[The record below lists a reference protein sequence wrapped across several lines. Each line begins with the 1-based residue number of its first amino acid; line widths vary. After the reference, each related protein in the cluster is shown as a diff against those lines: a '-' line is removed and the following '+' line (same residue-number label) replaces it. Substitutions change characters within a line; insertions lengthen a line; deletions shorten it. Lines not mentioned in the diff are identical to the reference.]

1 MIVGIL
7 PQIYKCGCGK
17 GIHAIKYLSLL
28 EYLNEIIDW
37 SKCKWPEEI
46 DKDATTDPE
55 KPVMKENTEFLGNPP
70 QLKPGNCILWD
81 GNVIALDDSDTAIL
95 VVSETGP
102 LSIERFKTAVENEMS
117 FYDNPRIKCERVE
130 KEKPE
135 ETEAYRTGYSKWS
148 IIKEKINN
156 EPETLKVVD
165 EETLLF
171 PITVWVEGADIIFDP
186 QEVDREAIE
195 MLSGSIYLWLSANK
209 KVEEN

>member
-7 PQIYKCGCGK
+7 TQMYKCGCGK
-17 GIHAIKYLSLL
+17 GIHSVSLLGIL
-28 EYLNEIIDW
+28 EYLNSIIDW
-37 SKCKWPEEI
+37 DKCKWPEDEN
-46 DKDATTDPE
+46 K
-55 KPVMKENTEFLGNPP
+55 KENKEFLGNPP

-81 GNVIALDDSDTAIL
+81 GNVIAIDSPDTVVL

-102 LSIERFKTAVENEMS
+102 LSIERFKTAVKNEMS
-117 FYDNPRIKCERVE
+117 FYDSPNIKCERVK
-130 KEKPE
+130 KEKPG

-156 EPETLKVVD
+156 EPETLKVED

-186 QEVDREAIE
+186 QEVDKEAIE
-195 MLSGSIYLWLSANK
+195 LLSGSIYLWLSANK